1 MKADNYSQG
10 SKFNYFPSSK
20 FYFFHY
26 LLLFNIDNIFFLIE
40 NLYRK
45 VFIKRKINC
54 VNYFKDF
61 NPKFVLNIALKI
73 IREKWVYN
81 NCNRNMLIN

>member
-20 FYFFHY
+20 FYFFSFIICY
-26 LLLFNIDNIFFLIE
+26 CLTLIISFFLIE
-40 NLYRK
+40 NLSKK

-61 NPKFVLNIALKI
+61 NPKFVLNIIQTLKI
-73 IREKWVYN
+73 IREK
-81 NCNRNMLIN
+81 